1 MKTYDELRLQQ
12 LLSPFNN
19 RGANTGITG
28 ASNAM
33 PNINGVPMINTSA
46 IDQNLQNND
55 LVSQIIAANQAAN
68 QETNNTD
75 DTTPFFF
82 PQINNE
88 IPQIN
93 NQIPLGFD
101 TSYGVANEPD
111 EEQEFLPDQKS
122 SLKDSLS
129 SMGRNFG
136 ISSLLSMVTDNP
148 IFNLLRNNL
157 PKQDPRATGIQDFYS
172 PEGLTSTGSV
182 ASGIMQ
188 GYNPVSGGFLN
199 MITGGKFGEP
209 TQYGLSGAMQR
220 RIENI
225 IGRRAPQTNSSRS
238 KISKLRNLQRQEMQ
252 DRSDRG
258 ESLGS
263 IGKSTFSGPGMAF
276 EKQNSGTG
284 KGPR

>member
-1 MKTYDELRLQQ
+1 MNEELYNLIQSYQDQQNRLNYDGLYEEPADTSINLDPMYNMGSRQFGDMRMGMPQVQATGIMQQALSSNLETDSLGNEIGPNNDELEGMVL
-12 LLSPFNN
+12 
-19 RGANTGITG
+19 
-28 ASNAM
+28 NAAFRNKNSDM
-33 PNINGVPMINTSA
+33 SI
-46 IDQNLQNND
+46 IDETTNDEQNQNYIDPVNK
-55 LVSQIIAANQAAN
+55 
-68 QETNNTD
+68 
-75 DTTPFFF
+75 
-82 PQINNE
+82 
-88 IPQIN
+88 N
-93 NQIPLGFD
+93 NQNGIMQLIKSLIPG
-101 TSYGVANEPD
+101 
-111 EEQEFLPDQKS
+111 
-122 SLKDSLS
+122 
-129 SMGRNFG
+129 SMLAR
-136 ISSLLSMVTDNP
+136 MAP
-148 IFNLLRNNL
+148 
-157 PKQDPRATGIQDFYS
+157 QDPRATGIRNFYS

>member
-1 MKTYDELRLQQ
+1 MGYLGDGRYD
-12 LLSPFNN
+12 LLEMLK
-19 RGANTGITG
+19 
-28 ASNAM
+28 ASKN
-33 PNINGVPMINTSA
+33 
-46 IDQNLQNND
+46 
-55 LVSQIIAANQAAN
+55 
-68 QETNNTD
+68 
-75 DTTPFFF
+75 
-82 PQINNE
+82 PQINYEGLYEEPADTSINLDPMYNIGSRQFGDMRMGMPQVQATGIMKQALSSNLETDSLGNE
-88 IPQIN
+88 IGPNNDELEGMVLNAAFRNKNSDMSIIDETTNDEQNQNYIDPVNKN
-93 NQIPLGFD
+93 NQNGIMQLIKSLIPG
-101 TSYGVANEPD
+101 
-111 EEQEFLPDQKS
+111 
-122 SLKDSLS
+122 
-129 SMGRNFG
+129 SMLAR
-136 ISSLLSMVTDNP
+136 MAP
-148 IFNLLRNNL
+148 
-157 PKQDPRATGIQDFYS
+157 QDPRATGIRNFYS

-199 MITGGKFGEP
+199 MITGGKFGKP

-225 IGRRAPQTNSSRS
+225 IGRRAPQTDSSRS
-238 KISKLRNLQRQEMQ
+238 KISELRNLQRQEMQ